1 MASLCYLVTG
11 CAGFIGAK
19 VAELLLADGHRVV
32 GVDNLNEA
40 YDPRLKQWRLQQLAR
55 HDGFSFHQLD
65 VADRQSLEPLFAPGR
80 EASAPASSAVA
91 QQTSKAGSS
100 NYSNGNAP
108 PFAAVIN
115 LAARAGVRAS
125 VLHPEIYYQTNC
137 DGTLNLLEMCR
148 RYGVKKFVLASTS
161 SVYGA
166 DSAVPFSEAN
176 HTSRPLSPYAAS
188 KKAAEVLAYTYH
200 YLHGLDVT
208 VLRYFTV
215 YGPAGRPDMSVFRF
229 VRDIS
234 EGRPITV
241 LGDGNQSR
249 DFTFVDDIARGTV
262 AALRP
267 LGYEVINLGGDS
279 PIKLSE
285 LISRIAAF
293 VGREPVIVRKP
304 AHPAD
309 VPATWADITKARQ
322 LLDWEPLVSIG
333 EGILKTVQWYR
344 DNRELVLSLA
354 DCPL

>member
-1 MASLCYLVTG
+1 MASSRYLVTG

-19 VAELLLADGHRVV
+19 VAELLLADGHRVI

-55 HDGFSFHQLD
+55 HNGFCFHQLD
-65 VADRQSLEPLFAPGR
+65 VADRQALELLFALGQ
-80 EASAPASSAVA
+80 EASAPASSADA
-91 QQTSKAGSS
+91 QQTSRVGSS
-100 NYSNGNAP
+100 NDSSSAP

-166 DSAVPFSEAN
+166 DSPVPFSEAN

-234 EGRPITV
+234 EGRHITV

-249 DFTFVDDIARGTV
+249 DFTFVDDIARGTI

-279 PIKLSE
+279 PIKLCE
-285 LISRIAAF
+285 LISRISAS

-309 VPATWADITKARQ
+309 VPATWADISKARQ
-322 LLDWEPLVSIG
+322 LLDWEPRVSID
-333 EGILKTVQWYR
+333 EGIIKTVQWYR
-344 DNRELVLSLA
+344 DNRDLVLSLA
-354 DCPL
+354 DCPP